1 MRVCGTDAAI
11 RESCPQK
18 FCGKNHSICEIMTLI
33 FTCLFALSL
42 GFLLLLLLLLFL
54 RLPTQKH
61 VIKEERPIFG
71 DEFKEFG
78 GVLPRIN

>member
-1 MRVCGTDAAI
+1 
-11 RESCPQK
+11 
-18 FCGKNHSICEIMTLI
+18 MTLI